1 MSISTS
7 FSGHFWFSALKT
19 LSETYDLFEMEFNFD
34 EFLSQQ
40 LLLKSINTLTCNSS
54 TKIPHCSSGLIK
66 EALCFNYGAE
76 CEKNN
81 YGEYFP
87 YQTVMDEVG
96 TSDEAIPHNLLS
108 SLPFWAASAVYISQL
123 ERLTGQRIQDL
134 SFSLFH

>member
-87 YQTVMDEVG
+87 YQVNGKMFK
-96 TSDEAIPHNLLS
+96 LLFVIN
-108 SLPFWAASAVYISQL
+108 SLNHVIIFFIY
-123 ERLTGQRIQDL
+123 L
-134 SFSLFH
+134 SELPGRVRANRKYKFAWP

>member
-40 LLLKSINTLTCNSS
+40 LLSKSINTLTCNSS
-54 TKIPHCSSGLIK
+54 TKIPYCSSGLIK

-87 YQTVMDEVG
+87 YQTSWMKLVQAMKLYH
-96 TSDEAIPHNLLS
+96 IIYF
-108 SLPFWAASAVYISQL
+108 LPF
-123 ERLTGQRIQDL
+123 
-134 SFSLFH
+134 LFGLLQQFTFHS